1 MPTQSETT
9 GRATSA
15 ADDPTDSL
23 DSVYDSLRSGE
34 APAEEAIAATIQAF
48 TDLLRATV
56 PVAVSQP
63 ARFLDLSFEVAQQAV
78 SFQRRVL
85 FEVVYGLQRVLAEAW
100 SDLQSDQ
107 SLKGQRARG
116 SEQRARTT
124 RRAA

>member
-15 ADDPTDSL
+15 TDDPTDSL
-23 DSVYDSLRSGE
+23 DNVYDSLRSG
-34 APAEEAIAATIQAF
+34 AGEEAIAATIQAF

-85 FEVVYGLQRVLAEAW
+85 FEVLYGLQRVLAEAW

-107 SLKGQRARG
+107 SLKGQRTRG
-116 SEQRARTT
+116 SDQRARTT

>member
-23 DSVYDSLRSGE
+23 DSVYDSLRSG
-34 APAEEAIAATIQAF
+34 AGEEAIAATIQAF
-48 TDLLRATV
+48 TDLVRATV

-85 FEVVYGLQRVLAEAW
+85 FEVLYGLQRVLAEAW

-107 SLKGQRARG
+107 SLKGQRTRG
-116 SEQRARTT
+116 SDQRARTT